1 MKRVEMLLFIMRKS
15 ARNFVLTDSLKT
27 LNHLKVGRRI
37 NDMTDSSIIN
47 WRSQFDSGI
56 YKITN
61 TVNGKVYIGQS
72 IHLRQRIRF
81 HKTYEHNKH
90 LKRAFKKYGLEKFT
104 FEIIK
109 ETYDLDFW
117 ERFFIYWYRANN
129 PRYGYNILKGGDSC
143 PSKNERTKKQ
153 MSKSIKKFYNS
164 EEGKKLIKKIINKK
178 KETISNWSEEKKAEV
193 KQNMSNAQKKI
204 YVLCINRKLV
214 KFWHLWK
221 VEDNKEI
228 TIHSK
233 KHMFQ
238 VYDRDIVYC
247 KGEYF
252 VSFEN
257 KYPTKEEIEMY
268 YEQLEYID
276 KTWHA
281 LRNAKTT
288 IPFKFKCLENGK
300 IYNDSE
306 IGQFKDDNNIISNTL
321 SYIKVEIRK
330 CCNGKRD
337 NFNGF
342 HFEYA

>member
-1 MKRVEMLLFIMRKS
+1 MLLFIMRKS

-153 MSKSIKKFYNS
+153 MSESIKKFYDS
-164 EEGKKLIKKIINKK
+164 DEGKKLICKIQEKRKITMRTRS
-178 KETISNWSEEKKAEV
+178 KEKQAEV
-193 KQNMSNAQKKI
+193 HKNVVDAQKKI
-204 YVLCINRKLV
+204 YLLCIGRKEV
-214 KFWHLWK
+214 KYLHQWK
-221 VEDNKEI
+221 VEDDFEI
-228 TIHSK
+228 TLRKGTHLINIHN
-233 KHMFQ
+233 
-238 VYDRDIVYC
+238 RDIILC
-247 KGEYF
+247 KGEFF
-252 VSFEN
+252 VNFEN
-257 KYPTKEEIEMY
+257 EIPTQDEIELY
-268 YEQLEYID
+268 YSHLNELEF
-276 KTWHA
+276 KWN
-281 LRNAKTT
+281 NAFRELLTNK
-288 IPFKFKCLENGK
+288 FKFRCIETNK
-300 IYNDSE
+300 IYDSLHIDDLIKDCNINSNNE
-306 IGQFKDDNNIISNTL
+306 I
-321 SYIKVEIRK
+321 YIRGRIKK
-330 CCNGKRD
+330 CCDKKQNSYW
-337 NFNGF
+337 NF
-342 HFEYA
+342 HFEYV

>member
-1 MKRVEMLLFIMRKS
+1 MLLFIMRKS

-47 WRSQFDSGI
+47 WRSQFNSGI

-117 ERFFIYWYRANN
+117 EKFFIYWYRANN
-129 PRYGYNILKGGDSC
+129 PRYGYNVLKGGDSC

-164 EEGKKLIKKIINKK
+164 EEGKKLICKIQEKRKITMRTRS
-178 KETISNWSEEKKAEV
+178 KEKQAEV
-193 KQNMSNAQKKI
+193 HKNVVDAQKKI
-204 YVLCINRKLV
+204 YLLCIGRKEAKYL
-214 KFWHLWK
+214 HQWK
-221 VEDNKEI
+221 VEDNFEI
-228 TIHSK
+228 TLRKGTHLINIHN
-233 KHMFQ
+233 
-238 VYDRDIVYC
+238 RDIILC
-247 KGEYF
+247 KGEFF
-252 VSFEN
+252 VNFEN
-257 KYPTKEEIEMY
+257 EIPTQDEIELY
-268 YEQLEYID
+268 YTYL
-276 KTWHA
+276 
-281 LRNAKTT
+281 NVN
-288 IPFKFKCLENGK
+288 FF
-300 IYNDSE
+300 E
-306 IGQFKDDNNIISNTL
+306 IQFQF
-321 SYIKVEIRK
+321 Y
-330 CCNGKRD
+330 
-337 NFNGF
+337 
-342 HFEYA
+342 

>member
-1 MKRVEMLLFIMRKS
+1 
-15 ARNFVLTDSLKT
+15 
-27 LNHLKVGRRI
+27 
-37 NDMTDSSIIN
+37 MTDSSIIN

-178 KETISNWSEEKKAEV
+178 KETISNWSEEKKAE
-193 KQNMSNAQKKI
+193 
-204 YVLCINRKLV
+204 
-214 KFWHLWK
+214 
-221 VEDNKEI
+221 
-228 TIHSK
+228 
-233 KHMFQ
+233 
-238 VYDRDIVYC
+238 
-247 KGEYF
+247 
-252 VSFEN
+252 
-257 KYPTKEEIEMY
+257 
-268 YEQLEYID
+268 
-276 KTWHA
+276 
-281 LRNAKTT
+281 
-288 IPFKFKCLENGK
+288 
-300 IYNDSE
+300 
-306 IGQFKDDNNIISNTL
+306 
-321 SYIKVEIRK
+321 IRK